1 MSILT
6 NAQRAAYER
15 DPAAIEWTRMF
26 VAPAHRTGHRER
38 SVAGALFCA
47 VMEYCHAIG
56 ATSVG
61 GVMETFWLPRWQR
74 FGWTTRV
81 LGLPEDIAGCM
92 TLAAFMDVDRKALD
106 GVRAATGWRD
116 SVLAWREA
124 PEDEPA
130 LWRRDY
136 SGLIEQWI
144 EVGLPDER
152 LLRRAAGRA
161 AQVVVYAYSER
172 QAEVWWQKE
181 GSVMRRIE
189 NLRVYLL
196 PDDQAQAITDMCERT
211 MQLQC
216 TLQDGEVWLTNGA
229 QTVQIH
235 LQSLMPDS

>member
-1 MSILT
+1 MLSQSNCRTRNFLT
-6 NAQRAAYER
+6 HFFM
-15 DPAAIEWTRMF
+15 AIKSTI
-26 VAPAHRTGHRER
+26 HK
-38 SVAGALFCA
+38 
-47 VMEYCHAIG
+47 
-56 ATSVG
+56 ATLNVTDLDRHYYA
-61 GVMETFWLPRWQR
+61 EHNL
-74 FGWTTRV
+74 
-81 LGLPEDIAGCM
+81 
-92 TLAAFMDVDRKALD
+92 TLARHPSETEERLMVRLLAFGLNADERLEFGRGISA
-106 GVRAATGWRD
+106 
-116 SVLAWREA
+116 
-124 PEDEPA
+124 EDEPA

-161 AQVVVYAYSER
+161 AEVVVYAYSER

-181 GSVMRRIE
+181 GSAMRRIE

-196 PDDQAQAITDMCERT
+196 PDYQAQAITDMCERT